1 MTKISIVI
9 PVLNERENAKPL
21 FDEIIDVL
29 QAIDTA
35 SYEVIFVDDGSTD
48 GTFDVLTTLH
58 ELNPHI
64 IVLQFRRN
72 FGKSAAL
79 SAGFAEADGEVVFT
93 MDGDLQDNPVEIP
106 RFLAKLD
113 EGYDLVSGW
122 KYPRLDP
129 LTKTFPSKLWNLL
142 LRMTT
147 GVNLHDFNCG
157 FKAYRRDVVQ
167 DMQLYG
173 ELYRYIP
180 VLADQKGYRVT
191 EIQVAHRP
199 RLHGTSKFGFKR
211 FGRGFFDLLTILFLG
226 TYSWRPLHLFG
237 GIGGGV
243 SVAGSLV
250 LIYLTVL
257 WLMGDRPIGNR
268 PLLTLGVL
276 LVTVGVQFL
285 SIGLLAEMFALIN
298 AQNTQIYSV
307 RRRLD

>member
-79 SAGFAEADGEVVFT
+79 SAGFAEAEGEVVFT

-237 GIGGGV
+237 GIGGVV